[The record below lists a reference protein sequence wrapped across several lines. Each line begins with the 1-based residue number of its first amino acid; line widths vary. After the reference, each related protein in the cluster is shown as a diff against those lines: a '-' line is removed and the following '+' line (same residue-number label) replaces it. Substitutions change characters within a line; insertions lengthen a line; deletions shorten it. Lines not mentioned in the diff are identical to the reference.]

1 MQFKKIGIAFG
12 AATVS
17 VLSILAAGN
26 AAAQT
31 TNVTVY
37 GIVDAGLEVI
47 NNAGTTADHANTL
60 ERVSSGNLSGSR
72 IGFRGTED
80 LGGGLSA
87 VFELEGGIGVDTGTS
102 LQSNRIFG
110 RHAFVG
116 LQGSWGSLLVGR
128 QESLQLNWMSKYN
141 TMDNATWSSKVH
153 DGSFSDRL
161 DNAVKYT
168 AKITPSLT
176 AATYYSTGYD
186 STVAGS
192 SEVAGSFK
200 TGRQFGG
207 GVQYSGDTLRLAVVA
222 DQKNGQ
228 SVATA
233 ANTDKH
239 LTFGARYKIGA
250 AEMMGGIL
258 FRKQE
263 NLGTPDI
270 RTNMYWFGG
279 TYQVTAPIQLSA
291 SVYHTDVK
299 NSDQDPWSFITMVK
313 YSLSKRT
320 DLYLINS
327 YVMNE
332 GGSQLGVNGF
342 SSSIAPGHN
351 QFGTMAG
358 VRHTF

>member
-12 AATVS
+12 AAAM
-17 VLSILAAGN
+17 SIFAAGN
-26 AAAQT
+26 AAAQAS
-31 TNVTVY
+31 NVTIY

-47 NNAGTTADHANTL
+47 NNAGTTNSQANTL

-80 LGGGLSA
+80 LGGGLNA
-87 VFELEGGIGVDTGTS
+87 VFELEGGISVDTGTS
-102 LQSNRIFG
+102 LQGNRIFG
-110 RHAFVG
+110 RHAYVG
-116 LQGSWGSLLVGR
+116 LQGGWGSLLLGR

-153 DGSFSDRL
+153 DASFSDRL

-168 AKITPSLT
+168 AKITPSLE
-176 AATYYSTGYD
+176 ASTYYSTGFD
-186 STVAGS
+186 STLGG
-192 SEVAGSFK
+192 EVAGSVQA
-200 TGRQFGG
+200 GREFGG
-207 GVQYSGDTLRLAVVA
+207 GVQYTGDTLRLAVVA

-228 SVATA
+228 TAAVA
-233 ANTDKH
+233 ANTDRH
-239 LTFGARYKIGA
+239 LTFGARYRIGEV
-250 AEMMGGIL
+250 EMMGGIL

-279 TYQVTAPIQLSA
+279 TYQVTAPVQLSA
-291 SVYHTDVK
+291 SIYHTDLK
-299 NSDQDPWSFITMVK
+299 NSDQDPWSIITMVK

-327 YVMNE
+327 YVLNE

-342 SSSIAPGHN
+342 NSSIAPGHN